1 MCDIARLAAVPALP
15 MTVVLTDCKP
25 EASTTP
31 TAPTGACNLVV
42 LEKQQIDKLNAYVVA
57 RNKLLQC
64 HSFGRILRAY
74 RRANPKVAK
83 AGAPLDSYSFAGGM
97 STTPCALSTRPWPW
111 HTPCRN

>member
-1 MCDIARLAAVPALP
+1 MCDIAGWVAVLALP
-15 MTVVLTDCKP
+15 MTVALTGCKP

-42 LEKQQIDKLNAYVVA
+42 SEKQQIAKLNAYGVA
-57 RNKLLQC
+57 YNKLLQW
-64 HSFGRILRAY
+64 HSFGRIQRDY
-74 RRANPKVAK
+74 RLANPKVAK

-111 HTPCRN
+111 HSPGQN